1 MRIKYLTAIGIT
13 SIMLLGIGF
22 NDIAAA
28 KCEDNK
34 KVLKAAKNIIEN
46 PNQKNIDCYI
56 NILKRR
62 AIIHSIKRDCEAL
75 ADDYR
80 SILYFLR
87 KDKNSAEYL
96 KYAKK
101 LNNANTALGFKNT
114 QNERLEIAKTLYLEE
129 KYFASAYE
137 FLELAQEEYS
147 KEICYE
153 YLGDISQKFNN
164 PKSAIIFYKKGLL
177 IEPENYNLTYKTGKI
192 YKDLKKYD
200 EAKEFFEKTIELTED
215 PDIINCIIKSYENE
229 LAENS
234 DNESVYEVL
243 GLAYQKIKEY
253 KKTYELFTK
262 AINLS
267 PEDIFLKYYL
277 GNLLFDMGEYA
288 QAINIYNS
296 IIASNPYETQ
306 IRIARAKCYRATGN
320 INTAM
325 KDYQVVLA
333 LYPNS
338 KQAQYGMVQLFS
350 GKKSIDE
357 IIKLFYPLNKKF
369 VPNAD
374 FYNNLASIL
383 YQKNMVKDAIYVYKK
398 SVKIAPKAARAYIQ
412 LYKIYELEGQNANA
426 YEIIKQAY
434 INMPKNLEIRNIY
447 TAANKSALSN
457 KSSLALSYMANKEYH
472 KAIKIYNQINPKDAS
487 VYESLANCYKSMK
500 NHKAAIDN
508 LAKAIKLDPVNSDLY
523 YNTALLYLDLNSKKT
538 AENYLEKAI
547 GLDKKNLK
555 ARKLLSYLKQQE
567 VDESLNKAYN
577 LFQKKKYKETIVELN
592 KSEKLYPNNPNVYF
606 YKGLT
611 YKALN
616 DLNNSY
622 KNFAHTLQMDRSYYT
637 AHFYMAEILEKQG
650 KEKQALEEYERF
662 LGADVQDEAK
672 RKKAENK
679 VIELGKKYY

>member
-1 MRIKYLTAIGIT
+1 MRIKYLTVIFALV
-13 SIMLLGIGF
+13 LLLNTGF
-22 NDIAAA
+22 NNEAAA

-34 KVLKAAKNIIEN
+34 RVIKAAQNLINN
-46 PNQKNIDCYI
+46 PNQKNIDNYI

-62 AIIHSIKRDCEAL
+62 AIIHNIKRDCEAL

-87 KDKNSAEYL
+87 KNKKSEDYL
-96 KYAKK
+96 SYSKK
-101 LNNANTALGFKNT
+101 LNETNTKLGFKNT
-114 QNERLEIAKTLYLEE
+114 QGERLEIAKNLYLEE

-153 YLGDISQKFNN
+153 YLGDISQKFKN
-164 PKSAIIFYKKGLL
+164 PESAIIFYKKGLS
-177 IEPENYNLTYKTGKI
+177 IEAENYNLTYKLGKI
-192 YKDLKKYD
+192 YKDLKKYN
-200 EAKEFFEKTIELTED
+200 EAKEYFEKTIELTED
-215 PDIINCIIKSYENE
+215 TDIINCIIQCYEDELKSNSNDEN
-229 LAENS
+229 
-234 DNESVYEVL
+234 VYEIL
-243 GLAYQKIKEY
+243 GLCYQKIKEY
-253 KKTYELFTK
+253 EKTYELFTK

-267 PEDIFLKYYL
+267 PDDIFLKYYL

-288 QAINIYNS
+288 QAINVYNS
-296 IIASNPYETQ
+296 IIANNPYETQ
-306 IRIARAKCYRATGN
+306 IRIARAKCYRTIGN
-320 INTAM
+320 INAAM

-369 VPNAD
+369 IPNAD

-383 YQKNMVKDAIYVYKK
+383 YQKNMVKDAINVYKK
-398 SVKIAPKAARAYIQ
+398 SVKIAPKAPAAYIQ

-434 INMPKNLEIRNIY
+434 INMPKNLEIRSIY
-447 TAANKSALSN
+447 TAVNKNALSD
-457 KSSLALSYMANKEYH
+457 KSSLALSYMTNKEYN
-472 KAIKIYNQINPKDAS
+472 KAIKIYNQINPKDVS

-500 NHKAAIDN
+500 NYKAAIDN
-508 LAKAIKLDPVNSDLY
+508 LTHAIKLDPVNSDLY
-523 YNTALLYLDLNSKKT
+523 YNIALLYLDLNSKKT
-538 AENYLEKAI
+538 AESYLNKAI

-577 LFQKKKYKETIVELN
+577 LFQKKDYKNTIIELN
-592 KSEKLYPNNPNVYF
+592 RAEKLYPNNPNVFF

-622 KNFAHTLQMDRSYYT
+622 KNFTKTLKMDRSYYT

-662 LGADVQDEAK
+662 LGADVQDEIK
-672 RKKAENK
+672 LKKAQDK
-679 VIELGKKYY
+679 VIKLGQKYY